1 MLMRMTGQLFVKTDA
16 NILFDTAGWY
26 NLEFTFP
33 KERLVE
39 TVKSFTFLS
48 FTIEIFINKSFEKIF
63 IRK

>member
-1 MLMRMTGQLFVKTDA
+1 MMHDWTAIYQDSDA

-48 FTIEIFINKSFEKIF
+48 FIIGMYVNKSFEKIF